1 VVRFRAA
8 TVAAASVAAAVL
20 IPSGSFADA
29 APAPLYVN
37 NASGA
42 NCSDAGP
49 GTAAQPFCTIQAA
62 ASVVTAG
69 QTVRITGQYDESIT
83 ITRSGTAAA
92 PIVFDGGST
101 NFTRDGSVGNLPALT
116 FAGVHDVRFTHV
128 VLGSSPFTNAPA
140 AIDVQGSSRV
150 TIDNDILIGSPDFDT
165 DAVVHIDG
173 ASNDI
178 GVTRNLILQG
188 VGPSVQ
194 VDAGA
199 SGAVIAG
206 NAVTASR
213 NHGIVLN
220 GATNAAVVNNT
231 ILHSCGH
238 AITVRGATTGAT
250 VENNIVKYV
259 LGPNDVQY
267 GCETSGDPVSGLA
280 VDAAAAPGVTA
291 DYNMVYAYFASSVDY
306 LWAGATYAT
315 SAAFH
320 EATTQGAHD
329 IDTDPGVSNDY
340 FPILLDGSP
349 AIDSGNSAAPGV
361 PATDYYDQAR
371 MDDPS
376 VPNTGA
382 GPYSYLDRGA
392 YEVADQFLTN
402 SLTASTTRVVVIG
415 AVQFSG
421 TFSDAWSEPFT
432 CSFDFGDGTTASG
445 ACTTSHTFGWRGTYQ
460 VRVTATNAA
469 HLTSTL
475 VTQVTVTGYPRR
487 T

>member
-8 TVAAASVAAAVL
+8 TVAAATVAAVAL
-20 IPSGSFADA
+20 MPSGSFADA

-37 NASGA
+37 NTSGA
-42 NCSDAGP
+42 NCSNAGS

-69 QTVRITGQYDESIT
+69 QTVKITGQYDESIT
-83 ITRSGTAAA
+83 ISRSGTASA

-101 NFTRDGSVGNLPALT
+101 NVTFDGSVGNTPTLT

-128 VLGSSPFTNAPA
+128 VIASSPSTNAPA
-140 AIDVQGSSRV
+140 VIDVQASSRV
-150 TIDNDILIGSPDFDT
+150 TIDNNILSGNPDVDT

-173 ASNDI
+173 ASSGI
-178 GVTRNLILQG
+178 AVTRNLIEQG

-194 VDAGA
+194 VDAG
-199 SGAVIAG
+199 SGNAVIAG

-213 NHGIVLN
+213 NHGFVVN
-220 GATNAAVVNNT
+220 AATNAAVVNNT
-231 ILHSCGH
+231 VMHSCGH

-259 LGPNDVQY
+259 LGPNDVQF
-267 GCETSGDPVSGLA
+267 GCNAPGDAVSGLV
-280 VDAAAAPGVTA
+280 VDATAAPGVTA
-291 DYNMVYAYFASSVDY
+291 DYNMLDAYLASSVDY
-306 LWAGATYAT
+306 LWAGSTYST

-320 EATTQGAHD
+320 AATGQGAHD
-329 IDTDPGVSNDY
+329 IDTDPGLSDSF

-349 AIDSGNSAAPGV
+349 GIDSGNSAAPGV
-361 PATDYYDQAR
+361 PATDYYDQSR

-392 YEVADQFLTN
+392 YEVADQFITN
-402 SLTASTTRVVVIG
+402 SLTASRTTVIVIG
-415 AVQFSG
+415 TVQFTG
-421 TFSDAWSEPFT
+421 TFSDVWSEPFT
-432 CSFDFGDGTTASG
+432 CSFDFGDGSTASG
-445 ACTTSHTFGWRGTYQ
+445 ACTTSHTFTGHGTRQ

-487 T
+487 P